1 MANKDR
7 WLMCGNLKV
16 GRQHPL
22 KCYQFS
28 FGVANRREANRKV
41 ANRWPTEGWLIGGKQ
56 KGGK

>member
-41 ANRWPTEGWLIGGKQ
+41 ANRWLTEGWLIGG
-56 KGGK
+56 